1 LKRAIAWFA
10 ENGVAAN
17 LLMLV
22 LMVGGALA
30 LPRIKQ
36 EVFPEVAIEMV
47 TVSVPYRGAT
57 PEEVEEG
64 VCVRVEE
71 AIQDVEGLK
80 KLRSTAGEGMGVVI
94 AELAPGV
101 DVRKA
106 VEDVKTR
113 VDAIST
119 FPVETEKPVVQ
130 QALLRVQVINV
141 AISGDVDERTLRT
154 LGQRV
159 RDELVALPGL
169 SHADLAAVRPYEISI
184 EVDEFDLRRHG
195 LTFDDVVTAVQRSS
209 IDLPAG
215 SLRTGGGEILLR
227 TKGQA
232 YRGRDF
238 ERLVLLSR
246 ADGTRLTLGEVATVV
261 DGFEESDIYARFD
274 GKPAALIQVFRVGE
288 QSALDVAGAVR
299 DYVRD
304 ARRRMPPGVTLETW
318 PDDSPILRARLDTL
332 LNDGWQGFALVMLAL
347 ALFMEV
353 RMAFWVGMGMP
364 VAVLGALWFLPG
376 LGVSINVLSLFAFLL
391 VLGVLVDDAIV
402 VGENVYT
409 ARQRGLPRLQA
420 AISGAQEVATP
431 VVFGVLCS
439 MAAFTPLLL
448 IPGAMGEFTATIPK
462 VVITVLLVS
471 LIETQFILPSHL
483 GHIREIDPA
492 ARGWAMRAW
501 KRVQDVT
508 SAWLERLIHDT
519 YAPFLRRALEWR
531 YATLA
536 TGVATLILAFG
547 LIGGGWTRFVFMPQI
562 EADNVVAFLT
572 MPQGTPVEVTAAGL
586 RRLEETAEAVRREIE
601 GEGRS
606 GGVFRHVLTSIGQ
619 QPLRARQDE
628 DRTGRVGAGRTSGN
642 LGEVNIE
649 LTPSEERSVTS
660 AQIARLWR
668 AKTGTIPDAVELDFT
683 SSLFDAGAP
692 VEVQLQ
698 GTDVAVLRTAAE
710 ELKGRLASYPGVF
723 DVSDSFRGGKQELKL
738 SLKPSAETLGLSL
751 ADLARQVRQGFYG
764 DEAQRIQR
772 GRDDVRVMVRY
783 PEADRRSLD
792 AVETMRIRTPDGT
805 EVPFSAVA
813 TVQHGRGFSS
823 IERVDRERVIRV
835 TADVDPSRTTPNEI
849 VGDLEANVL
858 PDLLARLPGLS
869 YSLQGEQREQE
880 EFLGAMGRN
889 FGIALLLIYGLL
901 AIPLK
906 SYSQPFLIM
915 SAIPFGMVGAI
926 MGHALLGYD
935 LSMFSVI
942 GMVALSGVVV
952 NDNLV
957 LVDYVNQRR
966 GEGESLKAAASI
978 AGVARFRPIVL
989 NSVTSFVGLL
999 PLLLNRSVQAQFLIP
1014 MAIALSFGVLFSTLV
1029 TLLLV
1034 PSAYLVLDDL
1044 QGLAARRRAGA
1055 TPSPG
1060 GEPIGAPPS
1069 GPGRADEG
1077 QAQVFARIGR
1087 SSQVR

>member
-1 LKRAIAWFA
+1 VKRAIAWFA

-36 EVFPEVAIEMV
+36 EVFPEIAIEVV
-47 TVSVPYRGAT
+47 TVRVPYRGAT

-80 KLRSTAGEGMGVVI
+80 KLRSTAAEGMGVVT
-94 AELAPGV
+94 AELEPGT

-141 AISGDVDERTLRT
+141 AVSGDVDERTLRT
-154 LGQRV
+154 LGQQV

-169 SHADLAAVRPYEISI
+169 SHADLVAVRPYEISI

-195 LTFDDVVTAVQRSS
+195 LTFDDVVAAVRRSS

-232 YRGRDF
+232 YTGRDF
-238 ERLVLLSR
+238 ERLVLLSHV
-246 ADGTRLTLGEVATVV
+246 DGTRVTLGEVATVV
-261 DGFEESDIYARFD
+261 DGFEDTDSYARFD
-274 GKPAALIQVFRVGE
+274 GKPAALVQVFRVGE
-288 QSALDVAGAVR
+288 QSALDVAGMVHE
-299 DYVRD
+299 YVRE
-304 ARRRMPPGVTLETW
+304 AQARMPPGVVLTTW
-318 PDDSPILRARLDTL
+318 QDDSAILRARLDTL

-347 ALFMEV
+347 ALFMEL

-409 ARQRGLPRLQA
+409 AKERGLPPLRA
-420 AISGAQEVATP
+420 AITGAQEVSTP

-448 IPGAMGEFTATIPK
+448 IPGAMGEFSATIPK

-483 GHIREIDPA
+483 GHIREVDAA
-492 ARGWAMRAW
+492 ARSALTRAW
-501 KRVQDVT
+501 VRVQDAM
-508 SAWLERLIHDT
+508 SRWLERLIHGS

-531 YATLA
+531 YVTLA
-536 TGVATLILAFG
+536 TGVATLILTLG
-547 LIGGGWTRFVFMPQI
+547 LIAGGWTRFVFMPQI

-572 MPQGTPVEVTAAGL
+572 MPQGTPVEVTAASL
-586 RRLEETAEAVRREIE
+586 RRLEETAEAVRREVE
-601 GEGRS
+601 GDARGS
-606 GGVFRHVLTSIGQ
+606 VFRHVLTSVGQ
-619 QPLRARQDE
+619 QPLRARQEE
-628 DRTGRVGAGRTSGN
+628 DRSGRVGVGTTAGN
-642 LGEVNIE
+642 VGEVNIE
-649 LTPSEERSVTS
+649 LTASEARSVTS
-660 AQIARLWR
+660 AEIAQIWR
-668 AKTGTIPDAVELDFT
+668 AKTGAIPDAVELDFT
-683 SSLFDAGAP
+683 STLFGAGAP

-698 GTDVAVLRTAAE
+698 GNDVAALRAAAE

-738 SLKPSAETLGLSL
+738 ALKPSAESLGLSL
-751 ADLARQVRQGFYG
+751 ADLARQVRQAFYG

-783 PEADRRSLD
+783 PEADRRSLA
-792 AVETMRIRTPDGT
+792 AVEGMRIRAPDGA

-813 TVQHGRGFSS
+813 AVQHGRGFAS

-849 VGDLEANVL
+849 VADLQANAL
-858 PDLLARLPGLS
+858 PQILARRPGVS
-869 YSLQGEQREQE
+869 YSLQGEQREQQ

-889 FGIALLLIYGLL
+889 FGIALLMIYALL

-915 SAIPFGMVGAI
+915 SAIPFGMVGATV
-926 MGHALLGYD
+926 GHVLLGYD

-942 GMVALSGVVV
+942 GLVALSGVVV

-966 GEGESLKAAASI
+966 AEGETLKAAASV
-978 AGVARFRPIVL
+978 AGIARFRPIVL

-1029 TLLLV
+1029 TLVLV

-1044 QGLAARRRAGA
+1044 RGLGARLRRRAPDPKA
-1055 TPSPG
+1055 SPELASIPSPLTRPEQASR
-1060 GEPIGAPPS
+1060 GEPA
-1069 GPGRADEG
+1069 
-1077 QAQVFARIGR
+1077 
-1087 SSQVR
+1087 